1 MNFAIPKMDIIFLFK
16 LRKKYIHVQHHM
28 ESIIDEYNSIIQ
40 DPQALLGLHMAS
52 NIFTDSTQLIHKR
65 NLIQEEFISVK
76 QTVYKLTQQIQS
88 LCKHDFVDDYIDI
101 DCDKSKRIT
110 YCKKCEYTK

>member
-1 MNFAIPKMDIIFLFK
+1 MNFAIPKMDIIFLIK
-16 LRKKYIHVQHHM
+16 LRKKYIHVQHQM

-40 DPQALLGLHMAS
+40 DPQALLGLHMDS
-52 NIFTDSTQLIHKR
+52 HIFTDSTQLINKR
-65 NLIQEEFISVK
+65 NLIQEEFIYVK
-76 QTVYKLTQQIQS
+76 QTVCKLTQQIQS

-101 DCDKSKRIT
+101 ECEKSKRIT